1 MELLATG
8 MAMGAAISIISIYC
22 TMLHIIKTDK
32 NKVLS
37 GHYDVEIK
45 NKGNYIKTDVVLT
58 KKRGTFYARG

>member
-1 MELLATG
+1 MELLAIG
-8 MAMGAAISIISIYC
+8 MAAGAAISIISIYG

-32 NKVLS
+32 NKVIS